1 MGLMTSRAATANDA
15 DLLVLGS
22 GAAGLT
28 GALVAALGGARV
40 VLLEKAA
47 LVGGTTAISGGGAW
61 IPCNP
66 HMHEVGVDD
75 SRDDALEYLRACT
88 GGGGDD
94 DILVSL
100 VDHGAD
106 MIRMLESEAGL
117 RFQVW
122 PADGGATDYRPW
134 LPGARPGGRTL
145 EVEGFSLGALG
156 PWAQRMRTDPGLC
169 SETNLLDYY
178 RGKMHLQAPRSM
190 AMRLAGTGASSGDTY
205 WRGTALVASLLHACL
220 EHGVDIHLETR
231 ATEIVIEDG
240 RVAGVRATHRDE
252 PVELRAD
259 HVLLATGGYTNND
272 ELKRLWMTTPL
283 LYTCDV
289 ESNEGDGHLMG
300 LAAGAQVAGLGDA
313 WWMPHIPMGIRN
325 GVVNAGGTREDRI
338 LPHTMMVN
346 RAGRRFMNE
355 AVNYYDAGESFGR
368 KTGAAEPNYPAW
380 LLFDQQGVERYAI
393 LAFKVPPGE
402 PPEWLHSSDSIEGLA
417 KSIGADEA
425 QLRASVDRFNGFARS
440 GVDDDFHRGENPWD
454 RAWGDPRH
462 GPNPSL
468 GTLESPPF
476 YAVPVYPGAIATRGG
491 LRVDGSARVLSA
503 AGPPIR
509 GLYASGN
516 CSNAAAAGAYAGPG
530 ATIGPA
536 MTFGYLAAREVLASL
551 PSDGSV
557 TRPPG
562 QSQSPQED

>member
-1 MGLMTSRAATANDA
+1 MASSRPGQSRHVD
-15 DLLVLGS
+15 DLIVLGS

-28 GALVAALGGARV
+28 GALVAAVGGAKV
-40 VLLEKAA
+40 TVLEKAA

-66 HMHEVGVDD
+66 HMQEVGVKD
-75 SRDDALEYLRACT
+75 SREDALEYLRACT
-88 GGGGDD
+88 GGSGDD
-94 DILVSL
+94 DILVAL

-106 MIRMLESEAGL
+106 AIRTLEDQAGL

-122 PADGGATDYRPW
+122 PSGGGATDYRPW

-145 EVEGFSLGALG
+145 EVEGFSLNALG
-156 PWAQRMRTDPGLC
+156 PWATKLRTDPGLC
-169 SETNLLDYY
+169 SETNLLEYY
-178 RGKMHLQAPRSM
+178 RGRLHLQAPGSP
-190 AMRLAGTGASSGDTY
+190 AMTRAGAGVPKGDTF
-205 WRGTALVASLLHACL
+205 WRGTALAGALLRACL
-220 EHGVDIHLETR
+220 EHGVAIHLETP
-231 ATEIVIEDG
+231 ANGISLENG
-240 RVAGVRATHRDE
+240 RVTGVRATHLGE
-252 PVELRAD
+252 AVELRGT
-259 HVLLATGGYTNND
+259 HVLLATGGYTHND

-283 LYTCDV
+283 VYTCDV

-300 LAAGAQVAGLGDA
+300 IAVGAQVAGLGDA
-313 WWMPHIPMGIRN
+313 WWMPHIPMGVHN

-346 RAGRRFMNE
+346 PAGRRFMNE

-368 KTGAAEPNYPAW
+368 KVGAGEPNYPAW

-402 PPEWLHSSDSIEGLA
+402 PPEWLHSADSVEGLA
-417 KSIGADEA
+417 DSIGVDESR
-425 QLRASVDRFNGFARS
+425 LRASVDRFNGFARS
-440 GVDDDFHRGENPWD
+440 GVDEDFHRGDNPWD
-454 RAWGDPRH
+454 RAWGDPAH

-468 GTLESPPF
+468 GTLERPPF

-491 LRVDGSARVLSA
+491 LRVDGRARVLSA
-503 AGPPIR
+503 AGKPIP

-516 CSNAAAAGAYAGPG
+516 CSNAAPAGAYAGPG

-536 MTFGYLAAREVLASL
+536 MTFGYLAALEVLTDLQAS
-551 PSDGSV
+551 GAA
-557 TRPPG
+557 TGRPRPTH
-562 QSQSPQED
+562 ELEEA